1 MSTCFVIQGFGK
13 KTDYTDGR
21 VLNLDASYEVIKQGV
36 VAAGLECIRADEI
49 QHSTVIDVPMY
60 EMLLQADVVIADL
73 STYNVNAAYE
83 LGVRYALRPRTTI
96 VVAEEGFKNPFDFG
110 HIALRRYKHSGDDI
124 GFGEAMRFINELK
137 TAIQEI
143 LSSNRSDSP
152 VTYLPQLAPPKM
164 PVQAPPPPAPP
175 PAFAAPPMPRGG
187 PVDFAA
193 PAASPP
199 GFDHAL
205 AAAPGL
211 EMAAPPSRWP
221 RPRKCSTK
229 RWP

>member
-1 MSTCFVIQGFGK
+1 MRTCFVIQGFGK

-49 QHSTVIDVPMY
+49 QHSAVIDVPMY

-96 VVAEEGFKNPFDFG
+96 VIAEEGFKNPFDFG
-110 HIALRRYKHSGDDI
+110 HIALRRYKHSGEDI

-143 LSSNRSDSP
+143 LNSNRFDSP
-152 VTYLPQLAPPKM
+152 VYTYLPQLAPPQM
-164 PVQAPPPPAPP
+164 PVQAPPTAAPP
-175 PAFAAPPMPRGG
+175 PVFAEPPMPRGG
-187 PVDFAA
+187 HFDFAI
-193 PAASPP
+193 PTASPP
-199 GFDHAL
+199 GLDHAL
-205 AAAPGL
+205 AAAPEL
-211 EMAAPPSRWP
+211 EMAAAPEPVATP
-221 RPRKCSTK
+221 AV
-229 RWP
+229 